1 MNIFLFVGL
10 TLFNFLI
17 VEPLIIYF
25 EIKFSPDLFYAL
37 HGVDVKYA
45 LEKNKNKYKEDK
57 NEKRY

>member
-10 TLFNFLI
+10 TLFYFLI

-37 HGVDVKYA
+37 HGVVVKYA
-45 LEKNKNKYKEDK
+45 LEKNKNKYKELQNDK
-57 NEKRY
+57 E